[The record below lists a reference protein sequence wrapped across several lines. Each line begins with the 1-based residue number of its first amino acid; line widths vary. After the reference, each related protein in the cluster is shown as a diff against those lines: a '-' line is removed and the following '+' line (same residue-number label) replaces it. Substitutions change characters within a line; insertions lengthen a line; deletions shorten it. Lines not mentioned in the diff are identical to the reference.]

1 MLGFF
6 IAIIFY
12 SIQNDGLFESDEA
25 CVYSPSFGYYQGV
38 GNQTDSCLF
47 TSGTNTENLTNI
59 TIKAFSVN
67 GI

>member
-6 IAIIFY
+6 IGIIFY
-12 SIQNDGLFESDEA
+12 SIQNDGLCESGEA
-25 CVYSPSFGYYQGV
+25 CVYSPNFGYYQGE
-38 GNQTDSCLF
+38 GNLTSSCVF
-47 TSGTNTENLTNI
+47 TGGVNTGDLTNI